1 MRSSSTIPSHAC
13 AGNRFWNVDAA
24 SGLLGVDDESQG
36 LERVLKVEG
45 GGLVWLCTECGAR
58 NDVRT
63 SACGACGRSFAA
75 TARRV
80 ADRET
85 TDRARAGDRAAARSV
100 RSIAAAAG
108 AGPLA
113 ALLVI
118 AAAAAGLARG
128 LMGVMRRRP

>member
-1 MRSSSTIPSHAC
+1 MPVPATGSGTSIRP
-13 AGNRFWNVDAA
+13 
-24 SGLLGVDDESQG
+24 GLLGVDDESQG

-45 GGLVWLCTECGAR
+45 GGLVLVCAGCGAR

-75 TARRV
+75 TALRV
-80 ADRET
+80 ADQET
-85 TDRARAGDRAAARSV
+85 TERAQAGDRAAAQSV

-113 ALLVI
+113 ALVVI

-128 LMGVMRRRP
+128 LKGVMRRRP

>member
-1 MRSSSTIPSHAC
+1 MRSSSTIPSYAC

-24 SGLLGVDDESQG
+24 SGLLGVDDESEG
-36 LERVLKVEG
+36 LERVLKIER
-45 GGLVWLCTECGAR
+45 GGLVWLCAECGAR
-58 NDVRT
+58 NGVRT

-80 ADRET
+80 ADQDT
-85 TDRARAGDRAAARSV
+85 TERAQAGDRAAAQSLRSV
-100 RSIAAAAG
+100 AAAAG

-118 AAAAAGLARG
+118 AAAAAGLVRG
-128 LMGVMRRRP
+128 LMGAMRRRP